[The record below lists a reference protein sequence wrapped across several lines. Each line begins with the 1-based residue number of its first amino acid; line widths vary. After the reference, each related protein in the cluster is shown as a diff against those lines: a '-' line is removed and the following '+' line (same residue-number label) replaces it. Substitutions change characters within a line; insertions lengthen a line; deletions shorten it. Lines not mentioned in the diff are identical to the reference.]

1 MRTHRSK
8 PRNNG
13 LLELSSVWQRV
24 SHSQSSCAYGGS
36 SHKLFP
42 TGARRCIQLLARGRV
57 EHRAGHCHNSSSL
70 AVEPDAWRC
79 RPKGCRLYRAAS
91 RRPVDQTVNGG
102 LVLPA
107 SKSWPIRSR
116 PHHHSWICQ
125 NCCAAR
131 PLHEEAQERR
141 AMRVTCGSVML
152 QRRHIL
158 STRPTFSGRSMRHP
172 LRDIPRHADGRQGR
186 L

>member
-1 MRTHRSK
+1 MC
-8 PRNNG
+8 
-13 LLELSSVWQRV
+13 QRV
-24 SHSQSSCAYGGS
+24 SHSQSSCADGS
-36 SHKLFP
+36 SSPRSVQLP
-42 TGARRCIQLLARGRV
+42 ARSRVDRRRGRL
-57 EHRAGHCHNSSSL
+57 GSSAP

-79 RPKGCRLYRAAS
+79 RPKGCRLHRAAS
-91 RRPVDQTVNGG
+91 RRPVDQAVNGG

-107 SKSWPIRSR
+107 PKSWPIRSR

-158 STRPTFSGRSMRHP
+158 STRPTFSGRSMRRP

-186 L
+186 FRISQVERAVPLAPGLL